1 MKEYDVLIIGAGPAG
16 LTAGIYAARAGAK
29 VGIVEKSAPGG
40 KANLANDLENYMG
53 TDGISGSDLMIKSFV
68 QAEKYGAEFIFDE
81 VTGVFPEENKAA
93 LKGGDV
99 KYKSLILAVG
109 TYDRKTGV
117 ENEKDF
123 IGRGVSYCAVCDG
136 NFFKGK
142 TVVVAGGG
150 NTAFEDA
157 LYLATIANKVYIVH
171 RREGF
176 RAEKILV
183 ERAKNNEKIDFVL
196 NGVIGAF
203 HGNEKLESVDVKFM
217 DGGVKTIETDG
228 VFVALGAEPETGFI
242 PSEIKKDDKGY
253 IVTDDKMQ
261 TSVKG
266 IFAAGDVREKNLRQI
281 VTASSDGAIAG
292 QFAAEYALENY
303 DNRQNM

>member
-150 NTAFEDA
+150 NTAFKDA
-157 LYLATIANKVYIVH
+157 LYLATIATKVYIVH

-203 HGNEKLESVDVKFM
+203 HGNEKLESVDVKFK
-217 DGGVKTIETDG
+217 DGGVKTLETDG

>member
-29 VGIVEKSAPGG
+29 VAIVEKSAPGG

-53 TDGISGSDLMIKSFV
+53 TDGISGSDLMIKSFG

-81 VTGVFPEENKAA
+81 VTGVFPDESKAV
-93 LKGGDV
+93 LKSGDV

-150 NTAFEDA
+150 NTAFKDA

-183 ERAKNNEKIDFVL
+183 ERAKNNEKIEFVL

-203 HGNEKLESVDVKFM
+203 HGNGKLESVDVKFK
-217 DGGVKTIETDG
+217 DGGVKTLETDG

-292 QFAAEYALENY
+292 QFAAEYAQENF
-303 DNRQNM
+303 DNR

>member
-29 VGIVEKSAPGG
+29 VAIVEKSAPGG

-53 TDGISGSDLMIKSFV
+53 TDGISGSDLMIKSFG

-81 VTGVFPEENKAA
+81 VTGVFPDESKAV

-150 NTAFEDA
+150 NTAFKDA

-183 ERAKNNEKIDFVL
+183 DRAKNNEKIEFVL

-203 HGNEKLESVDVKFM
+203 HGNEKLESVDVKFK
-217 DGGVKTIETDG
+217 DGGVKTLETDG

-292 QFAAEYALENY
+292 QFAAEYALENF
-303 DNRQNM
+303 DNR

>member
-53 TDGISGSDLMIKSFV
+53 TDGISGSDLMIKSFL

-81 VTGVFPEENKAA
+81 VTGVFPDESKAV

-150 NTAFEDA
+150 NTAFKDA
-157 LYLATIANKVYIVH
+157 LYLATIAIKVYVVH

-183 ERAKNNEKIDFVL
+183 ERAKNNEKIEFVL

-203 HGNEKLESVDVKFM
+203 HGNEKLESVDVKLK
-217 DGGVKTIETDG
+217 DGGVKTLETDG

-292 QFAAEYALENY
+292 QFAAEYALENF

>member
-53 TDGISGSDLMIKSFV
+53 TDGISGSDLMIKSFS

-81 VTGVFPEENKAA
+81 VTGVFPDESKAV

-150 NTAFEDA
+150 NTAFKDA
-157 LYLATIANKVYIVH
+157 LYLATIASKVYIVH

-183 ERAKNNEKIDFVL
+183 ERAKNNEKIEFVL

-203 HGNEKLESVDVKFM
+203 HGNEKLESVDVKFK
-217 DGGVKTIETDG
+217 DGGVKTLETDG

-281 VTASSDGAIAG
+281 VTASSDGAVAG
-292 QFAAEYALENY
+292 QFAAEYALENF
-303 DNRQNM
+303 DNR

>member
-29 VGIVEKSAPGG
+29 VAIVEKSAPGG

-53 TDGISGSDLMIKSFV
+53 TDGISGSDLMIKSFG

-81 VTGVFPEENKAA
+81 VTGVFPDESKAV

-150 NTAFEDA
+150 NTAFKDA

-183 ERAKNNEKIDFVL
+183 ERAKNNEKIEFVL

-203 HGNEKLESVDVKFM
+203 HGNGKLESVDVKFK
-217 DGGVKTIETDG
+217 DGGVKTLETDG

-292 QFAAEYALENY
+292 QFAAEYAQENF
-303 DNRQNM
+303 DNR

>member
-53 TDGISGSDLMIKSFV
+53 TDGISGSDLMIKSFA

-81 VTGVFPEENKAA
+81 VTGVFPDESKAV

-150 NTAFEDA
+150 NTAFKDA
-157 LYLATIANKVYIVH
+157 LYLATIASKVYIVH

-183 ERAKNNEKIDFVL
+183 ERAKNNEKIEFVL

-203 HGNEKLESVDVKFM
+203 HGNEKLESVDVKFK
-217 DGGVKTIETDG
+217 DGGVKTLETDG

-281 VTASSDGAIAG
+281 VTASSDGAVAG
-292 QFAAEYALENY
+292 QFAAEYALENF
-303 DNRQNM
+303 DNR

>member
-53 TDGISGSDLMIKSFV
+53 TDGISGSDLMIKSFA

-81 VTGVFPEENKAA
+81 VTGVFPDESKAV

-150 NTAFEDA
+150 GTAFKDA

-183 ERAKNNEKIDFVL
+183 ERAKNNEKIEFVL

-203 HGNEKLESVDVKFM
+203 HGNEKLESVDVKFK

-266 IFAAGDVREKNLRQI
+266 IFAAGDAREKNLRQI

-292 QFAAEYALENY
+292 QFAAEYALENF
-303 DNRQNM
+303 DNR

>member
-53 TDGISGSDLMIKSFV
+53 TDGISGSDLMIKSFS

-81 VTGVFPEENKAA
+81 VTGVFPDENKAV

-150 NTAFEDA
+150 NTAFKDA
-157 LYLATIANKVYIVH
+157 LYLATIAIKVYVVH

-183 ERAKNNEKIDFVL
+183 ERAKNNEKIEFVL

-203 HGNEKLESVDVKFM
+203 HGNEKLESVDVKLK
-217 DGGVKTIETDG
+217 DGGVKTLETDG

-292 QFAAEYALENY
+292 QFAAEYALENF

>member
-53 TDGISGSDLMIKSFV
+53 TDGISGSDLMIKSFS

-81 VTGVFPEENKAA
+81 VTGVFPDENKAV

-142 TVVVAGGG
+142 TVVVAGGS
-150 NTAFEDA
+150 NTAFKDA

-183 ERAKNNEKIDFVL
+183 ERAKNNEKIEFVL

-203 HGNEKLESVDVKFM
+203 HGNEKLESVDVKFK
-217 DGGVKTIETDG
+217 DGGVKTLETDG

-253 IVTDDKMQ
+253 IVTDEKMQ

-292 QFAAEYALENY
+292 QFAAEYALENF
-303 DNRQNM
+303 DNR

>member
-53 TDGISGSDLMIKSFV
+53 TDGISGSDLMIKSFS

-81 VTGVFPEENKAA
+81 VTGVFPDESKAV

-117 ENEKDF
+117 ESEKDF

-150 NTAFEDA
+150 NTAFKDA
-157 LYLATIANKVYIVH
+157 LYLATIASKVYIVH

-183 ERAKNNEKIDFVL
+183 ERAKNNEKIEFVL

-203 HGNEKLESVDVKFM
+203 HGNEKLESVDVKFK
-217 DGGVKTIETDG
+217 DGGVKTLETDG

-292 QFAAEYALENY
+292 QFAAEYALENF
-303 DNRQNM
+303 DNR

>member
-53 TDGISGSDLMIKSFV
+53 TDGISGSDLMIKSFS

-81 VTGVFPEENKAA
+81 VTGVFPDENKAA

-150 NTAFEDA
+150 NTAFKDV

-176 RAEKILV
+176 RAERILV
-183 ERAKNNEKIDFVL
+183 ERAKNNEKIEFVL

-203 HGNEKLESVDVKFM
+203 HGKEKLESVDVKFK
-217 DGGVKTIETDG
+217 DGSVKTLVTDG

-242 PSEIKKDDKGY
+242 PSEIEKDDNGY
-253 IVTDDKMQ
+253 IVTDEKMQ

-281 VTASSDGAIAG
+281 VTASSDGAVAG
-292 QFAAEYALENY
+292 QFAAEYALENF

>member
-1 MKEYDVLIIGAGPAG
+1 
-16 LTAGIYAARAGAK
+16 
-29 VGIVEKSAPGG
+29 
-40 KANLANDLENYMG
+40 
-53 TDGISGSDLMIKSFV
+53 MIKSFS

-150 NTAFEDA
+150 NTAFKDA

-183 ERAKNNEKIDFVL
+183 ERAKNNEKIEFVL
-196 NGVIGAF
+196 NGVINAF
-203 HGNEKLESVDVKFM
+203 HGNEKLESVDVKFK
-217 DGGVKTIETDG
+217 DGRVKTIETDG

-281 VTASSDGAIAG
+281 VTASSDGAVAG
-292 QFAAEYALENY
+292 QFAAEYAMENF

>member
-53 TDGISGSDLMIKSFV
+53 TDGISGSDLMIKSFS

-81 VTGVFPEENKAA
+81 ALGVFPDESKAA

-150 NTAFEDA
+150 NTAFKDT

-183 ERAKNNEKIDFVL
+183 DRAKNNEKIEFVL
-196 NGVIGAF
+196 NGVIDAF
-203 HGNEKLESVDVKFM
+203 HGNEKLESVDVKFK
-217 DGGVKTIETDG
+217 DGSVKTLETDG

-292 QFAAEYALENY
+292 QFAAEYALENF
-303 DNRQNM
+303 DNR

>member
-53 TDGISGSDLMIKSFV
+53 TDGISGSDLMIKSFS

-81 VTGVFPEENKAA
+81 VTGVFPDESKAV

-150 NTAFEDA
+150 NTSFKDA

-196 NGVIGAF
+196 NGVINAF
-203 HGNEKLESVDVKFM
+203 HGNEKLESVDVKFK
-217 DGGVKTIETDG
+217 DGGVKTLETDG

>member
-53 TDGISGSDLMIKSFV
+53 TDGISGSDLMIKSFA

-81 VTGVFPEENKAA
+81 VTGVFPDENKAV

-150 NTAFEDA
+150 NTSFKDA

-183 ERAKNNEKIDFVL
+183 ERAKNNEKIEFVL

-203 HGNEKLESVDVKFM
+203 HGNEKLESVDVKFK
-217 DGGVKTIETDG
+217 DGSVKTLETDG

-281 VTASSDGAIAG
+281 VTASSDGAVAG
-292 QFAAEYALENY
+292 QFAAEYALENF
-303 DNRQNM
+303 DNH

>member
-1 MKEYDVLIIGAGPAG
+1 M
-16 LTAGIYAARAGAK
+16 
-29 VGIVEKSAPGG
+29 
-40 KANLANDLENYMG
+40 
-53 TDGISGSDLMIKSFV
+53 
-68 QAEKYGAEFIFDE
+68 DE
-81 VTGVFPEENKAA
+81 RT
-93 LKGGDV
+93 
-99 KYKSLILAVG
+99 
-109 TYDRKTGV
+109 
-117 ENEKDF
+117 
-123 IGRGVSYCAVCDG
+123 
-136 NFFKGK
+136 
-142 TVVVAGGG
+142 
-150 NTAFEDA
+150 
-157 LYLATIANKVYIVH
+157 
-171 RREGF
+171 
-176 RAEKILV
+176 
-183 ERAKNNEKIDFVL
+183 KNNEKNEFVL

-203 HGNEKLESVDVKFM
+203 HGNEKLESVDVKFK
-217 DGGVKTIETDG
+217 DGGVKTLETDG

>member
-53 TDGISGSDLMIKSFV
+53 TDGISGSDLMIKSFA

-81 VTGVFPEENKAA
+81 VTGVFPDENKAV

-150 NTAFEDA
+150 NTAFKDV

-183 ERAKNNEKIDFVL
+183 ERAKNNEKIEFVL

-203 HGNEKLESVDVKFM
+203 HGNEKLESVDVKFK
-217 DGGVKTIETDG
+217 DGSVKTLETDG

-261 TSVKG
+261 TSVNG

-281 VTASSDGAIAG
+281 VTASSDGAVAG
-292 QFAAEYALENY
+292 QFAAEYALENF
-303 DNRQNM
+303 DNR

>member
-53 TDGISGSDLMIKSFV
+53 TDGISGSDLMIKSFS

-81 VTGVFPEENKAA
+81 VMGVFPDESKAV

-150 NTAFEDA
+150 NTAFKDS

-183 ERAKNNEKIDFVL
+183 ERAKNNEKIEFVL

-203 HGNEKLESVDVKFM
+203 HGNEKLESVDVKFK
-217 DGGVKTIETDG
+217 DGGVKTLETDG

-292 QFAAEYALENY
+292 QFAAEYALENF

>member
-53 TDGISGSDLMIKSFV
+53 TDGISGSDLMIKSFA

-81 VTGVFPEENKAA
+81 VTGVFPDESKAV

-150 NTAFEDA
+150 NTALKDA

-183 ERAKNNEKIDFVL
+183 ERAKNNEKIEFVV

-203 HGNEKLESVDVKFM
+203 HGNEKLESVDVKFK
-217 DGGVKTIETDG
+217 DGSVKTLETDG

-292 QFAAEYALENY
+292 QFAAEYALENF
-303 DNRQNM
+303 DNR

>member
-53 TDGISGSDLMIKSFV
+53 TDGISGSDLMIKSFS

-81 VTGVFPEENKAA
+81 VTGVFPDESKAV

-150 NTAFEDA
+150 NTAFKDA

-176 RAEKILV
+176 RAEKSW
-183 ERAKNNEKIDFVL
+183 L
-196 NGVIGAF
+196 NGQKTTKNRF
-203 HGNEKLESVDVKFM
+203 CVKRRNRR
-217 DGGVKTIETDG
+217 VSRQRKT
-228 VFVALGAEPETGFI
+228 
-242 PSEIKKDDKGY
+242 
-253 IVTDDKMQ
+253 
-261 TSVKG
+261 
-266 IFAAGDVREKNLRQI
+266 
-281 VTASSDGAIAG
+281 
-292 QFAAEYALENY
+292 
-303 DNRQNM
+303 

>member
-53 TDGISGSDLMIKSFV
+53 TDGISGSDLMIKSFS

-81 VTGVFPEENKAA
+81 VTGVFPDESKAV

-150 NTAFEDA
+150 NTAFKDA
-157 LYLATIANKVYIVH
+157 LCLATIANKVYIVH

-183 ERAKNNEKIDFVL
+183 DRAKNNEKIEFVL

-203 HGNEKLESVDVKFM
+203 RGNEKLESVDVKFK
-217 DGGVKTIETDG
+217 DGGVKTLETDG

-292 QFAAEYALENY
+292 QFAAEYALENF
-303 DNRQNM
+303 DNR

>member
-53 TDGISGSDLMIKSFV
+53 TDGISGSDLMIKSFS

-81 VTGVFPEENKAA
+81 VTGVFPDESKAV

-150 NTAFEDA
+150 NTAFKDA
-157 LYLATIANKVYIVH
+157 LCLATIANKVYIVH

-183 ERAKNNEKIDFVL
+183 ERAKNNEKIEFVL

-203 HGNEKLESVDVKFM
+203 HGNEKLESVDVKFK
-217 DGGVKTIETDG
+217 DGSVKTLETDG

-242 PSEIKKDDKGY
+242 PSEIQKDDKGY

-292 QFAAEYALENY
+292 QFAAEYALENF
-303 DNRQNM
+303 DNR

>member
-53 TDGISGSDLMIKSFV
+53 TDGISGSDLMIKSFA

-81 VTGVFPEENKAA
+81 VTGVFPDENKAV

-150 NTAFEDA
+150 NTAFKDA
-157 LYLATIANKVYIVH
+157 LYLATITNKVYIVH

-183 ERAKNNEKIDFVL
+183 ERAKNNEKIEFVL

-203 HGNEKLESVDVKFM
+203 HGNEKLESVDVKFK
-217 DGGVKTIETDG
+217 DGGVKTLETDG

-281 VTASSDGAIAG
+281 VTASSDGAVAG
-292 QFAAEYALENY
+292 QFAAEYALENF
-303 DNRQNM
+303 DNR

>member
-53 TDGISGSDLMIKSFV
+53 TDGISGSDLMIKSFA

-81 VTGVFPEENKAA
+81 VTGVFPDESKAV

-150 NTAFEDA
+150 NTAFKDA
-157 LYLATIANKVYIVH
+157 LYLAMIANKVYIVH

-183 ERAKNNEKIDFVL
+183 ERAKNNEKIEFVL

-203 HGNEKLESVDVKFM
+203 HGNEKLESVDVKFK
-217 DGGVKTIETDG
+217 DGGVKTLETDG

-292 QFAAEYALENY
+292 QFAAEYALENF
-303 DNRQNM
+303 DNR

>member
-53 TDGISGSDLMIKSFV
+53 TDGISGSDLMIKSFA

-81 VTGVFPEENKAA
+81 VTGVFPDESKAV

-150 NTAFEDA
+150 NTAFKDA
-157 LYLATIANKVYIVH
+157 LYLATITNKVYIVH

-183 ERAKNNEKIDFVL
+183 ERAKNNEKIEFVL

-203 HGNEKLESVDVKFM
+203 HGNEKLESVDVKFK
-217 DGGVKTIETDG
+217 DGGVKTLETDG

-253 IVTDDKMQ
+253 IVADDKMQ

-292 QFAAEYALENY
+292 QFAAEYALENF
-303 DNRQNM
+303 DNR

>member
-1 MKEYDVLIIGAGPAG
+1 
-16 LTAGIYAARAGAK
+16 
-29 VGIVEKSAPGG
+29 
-40 KANLANDLENYMG
+40 
-53 TDGISGSDLMIKSFV
+53 
-68 QAEKYGAEFIFDE
+68 
-81 VTGVFPEENKAA
+81 
-93 LKGGDV
+93 
-99 KYKSLILAVG
+99 
-109 TYDRKTGV
+109 
-117 ENEKDF
+117 
-123 IGRGVSYCAVCDG
+123 VSYCAVCDG

-150 NTAFEDA
+150 NTAFKDA
-157 LYLATIANKVYIVH
+157 LYLATITNKVYIVH

-183 ERAKNNEKIDFVL
+183 ERAKNNEKIEFVL

-203 HGNEKLESVDVKFM
+203 RGNEKLESVVVKFK
-217 DGGVKTIETDG
+217 DGSVKTLETDG

-253 IVTDDKMQ
+253 IVTDEKMQ

-281 VTASSDGAIAG
+281 VTASSDGAVAG
-292 QFAAEYALENY
+292 QFAAEYALENF